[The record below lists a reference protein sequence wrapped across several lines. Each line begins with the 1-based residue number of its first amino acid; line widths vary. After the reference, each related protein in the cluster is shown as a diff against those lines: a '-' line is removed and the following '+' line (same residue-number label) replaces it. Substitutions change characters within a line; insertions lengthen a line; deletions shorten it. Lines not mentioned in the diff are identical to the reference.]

1 MEEIDMSLPNEKKV
15 SLETFY
21 KMREETNYL
30 LEYADGIV
38 FMSPSPSTRHQQV
51 SARLQARLFNFLDGG
66 KCQVFSAPY
75 DIHLY
80 RDDLDDSKIFIPDLS
95 VICGVEGLEENRF
108 VGVPKMIIEI
118 LSPSNQSHDLV
129 TKMEAYMKYGV
140 KEYWVVNPM
149 LNAIQLYALTDEH
162 LYQQVEVL
170 KDEGTIKS
178 TVLKGFQVN
187 LEEIFR

>member
-1 MEEIDMSLPNEKKV
+1 MSLPNEKKV

>member
-1 MEEIDMSLPNEKKV
+1 RVRSGGLLSGPLTSTWRTKV
-15 SLETFY
+15 SDT
-21 KMREETNYL
+21 
-30 LEYADGIV
+30 
-38 FMSPSPSTRHQQV
+38 
-51 SARLQARLFNFLDGG
+51 LQARLFNFLDGG
-66 KCQVFSAPY
+66 KCQVFSVPY

-80 RDDLDDSKIFIPDLS
+80 RDDLDESKIFIADLS

-149 LNAIQLYALTDEH
+149 LNAIQLYALADEH

>member
-1 MEEIDMSLPNEKKV
+1 MSLPDDKKISV
-15 SLETFY
+15 EAFY
-21 KMREETNYL
+21 KMREETDHL

-51 SARLQARLFNFLDGG
+51 SARLQAKLFNFLDGG

-80 RDDLDDSKIFIPDLS
+80 RADLEDTKIFIPDLS
-95 VICGVEGLEENRF
+95 VICDEEGLEENKF
-108 VGVPKMIIEI
+108 VGVPEMIVEI

-149 LNAIQLYALTDEH
+149 LNAIQVYALTDKH
-162 LYQQVEVL
+162 VYQQAEIL
-170 KDEGTIKS
+170 KGEGFIKS
-178 TVLKGFQVN
+178 SVLRGFQVD
-187 LEEIFR
+187 LKDIFR

>member
-1 MEEIDMSLPNEKKV
+1 MSLPEEKRV

-21 KMREETNYL
+21 KMREETNHL

-51 SARLQARLFNFLDGG
+51 SGRLQAKLFNFLDGG

-95 VICGVEGLEENRF
+95 VICGDKGLEENKY
-108 VGVPKMIIEI
+108 VGVPEMIVEI
-118 LSPSNQSHDLV
+118 LSPSNQSHDLI

-149 LNAIQLYALTDEH
+149 LNAIQIYALTDEQV
-162 LYQQVEVL
+162 YQQVDIL
-170 KDEGTIKS
+170 KDKGIIKS
-178 TVLKGFQVN
+178 TVLKGFQVD